1 MIQTPST
8 KGAAMPHWDAII
20 DTNSPPILESC
31 NGDPVSIHDTIMGAA
46 PQGANVRGISF
57 EASQDVARIRV
68 EGPNAEDFL
77 KATLQARNVVEL
89 VSAHERKGQTGG
101 S

>member
-1 MIQTPST
+1 
-8 KGAAMPHWDAII
+8 MPHWDAVIS
-20 DTNSPPILESC
+20 TNSPPILKPC

-46 PQGANVRGISF
+46 PQGANVRAISF
-57 EASQDVARIRV
+57 EAGRGVARVRV

-77 KATLQARNVVEL
+77 RTTLEATDVVEL
-89 VSAHERKGQTGG
+89 LHAHESKGRSGD